1 MSGVATGK
9 QDLTFWYGTTGDVP
23 VVGDW
28 GSTGVTKIGVF
39 RNATGAWYLDNFN
52 NHNYLAADQTFVY
65 GSPGQT
71 PLVGDWDGSGTPKF
85 GVINGPTWVLNIEGT
100 QVYHSGIDTQ
110 FSYGNSSMQC
120 LVGH

>member
-1 MSGVATGK
+1 
-9 QDLTFWYGTTGDVP
+9 
-23 VVGDW
+23 
-28 GSTGVTKIGVF
+28 VTKIGVF

-71 PLVGDWDGSGTPKF
+71 RWLATGMVRERPNSASSTDPHGCHIEGPKF
-85 GVINGPTWVLNIEGT
+85 TIRHRHT
-100 QVYHSGIDTQ
+100 